1 MPIRKYIGG
10 SVFGPET
17 IAHMMSAFE
26 SARTILNLNDPND
39 PMVETVAKK
48 VVSLA
53 SQGITDPA
61 QIARLIVADSNK
73 ERKIRID
80 IRDDYELRYWT
91 KRAKIAVGILPHRP
105 RGLRDMKRVS
115 EFFVH
120 KNELLVSFD
129 NRARCRWT
137 QQDSLLGV
145 RNPEQILSLSLAQ

>member
-61 QIARLIVADSNK
+61 QITRLIVADSNK
-73 ERKIRID
+73 ERGATRQIRID

-91 KRAKIAVGILPHRP
+91 KK
-105 RGLRDMKRVS
+105 
-115 EFFVH
+115 
-120 KNELLVSFD
+120 
-129 NRARCRWT
+129 
-137 QQDSLLGV
+137 LGV
-145 RNPEQILSLSLAQ
+145 TKDQLEAAIREVGTNAEDVAIALRKPW